1 MQEALAVASSK
12 RRRLPLSLTVI
23 HAAVP
28 SFRETGL
35 VLSSAILS
43 ILSFPNF
50 DLWWLAW
57 IAVAPLIF
65 AVATTSKIRAAF
77 MLGMLWGIIFFYGS
91 CWGVS
96 FSMIY
101 FCPVSPRLAFAPFL
115 FSPLFWSTFSP
126 GGCAS
131 YSLSRFRF

>member
-91 CWGVS
+91 SWWAA
-96 FSMIY
+96 I
-101 FCPVSPRLAFAPFL
+101 PLALYLP
-115 FSPLFWSTFSP
+115 
-126 GGCAS
+126 C
-131 YSLSRFRF
+131 